1 MDYVWKYVLVFIV
14 FNLVLIIWFYVIV
27 LSDFIVRLSLL
38 KILVNRRGKIF
49 IDS

>member
-27 LSDFIVRLSLL
+27 LGDFIVRLSLL